1 MINATIRCVLKLWN
15 LYAYSYLKISISFAL
30 IVPLILL
37 SPHSAYDLVQIKKF
51 CLSPITPA
59 HLAHLVVLF
68 VFYVIPL
75 VVGLIQLFLIAKY
88 IITYNFVI
96 FFDVF
101 DFLHEESKRD
111 NKFIRIILKWP
122 EDAIQ
127 GYVLLGFVGVTVG
140 SINFPAFK
148 EIGEII
154 LTGTGVSLLFGLIFN
169 AYVLLVYVLTV
180 CCGNLIY
187 LLIKYLLTCLL
198 KLLKIT
204 Q

>member
-1 MINATIRCVLKLWN
+1 MINAIIRCVLKLWN
-15 LYAYSYLKISISFAL
+15 LYAYSYLKISTSFAL
-30 IVPLILL
+30 IGSLTLL
-37 SPHSAYDLVQIKKF
+37 SPQYADDLVQIKKF

-59 HLAHLVVLF
+59 HLARLVVLF

-88 IITYNFVI
+88 IIIYNFDL
-96 FFDVF
+96 FDLF
-101 DFLHEESKRD
+101 DFLHEEIKRD
-111 NKFIRIILKWP
+111 NKFIRIIIKWP

-154 LTGTGVSLLFGLIFN
+154 LTCTGVSFLFGLIGN
-169 AYVLLVYVLTV
+169 AYVLVTYVLAV
-180 CCGNLIY
+180 MIIKLSY

-198 KLLKIT
+198 KLLKII